1 MRIVAIEE
9 LKRQITDQRTR
20 VSMDEV
26 LSCFYSDNLRGAV
39 VMLYVTVITDLYY
52 KLCDLA
58 DIYDDSGAKDI
69 RAKIEKEWKEKPTSS
84 QWETTILEDC
94 HNANKV
100 LTSISYRHAKE
111 LRQERHSCAHPV
123 IGVTEGLYHPN
134 QAKVQGMI
142 IDMLREVLCRPN
154 FLGKGFFDVFTDD
167 IAIHN
172 DSFASNKELAKYIQ
186 EKYLNKINNM
196 NEEYE
201 LFKKLWKFVFR
212 LDDDSA
218 KKNRLA
224 NYTVLLRLYE
234 RNESD
239 FNQKIKNDAGYY
251 ENNTSLGNRDL
262 LELIVKCFNEYRSLT
277 EAMTTSFHTELENRL
292 EGAENQDIKAIA
304 FYLSTNLK
312 EYCRDQ
318 AGNIH
323 DNNLRYMQDFL
334 KKETSVS
341 IAIDVSIGVYGES
354 DSFDRADECF
364 DYLIEPMLTQMSD
377 KQLAEVIQVSNSNGQ
392 IYNRRAFNA
401 SRRKIKDAMNKANPD
416 FDYSPYNNFEWGQ

>member
-9 LKRQITDQRTR
+9 LKAQITDQRTR

-39 VMLYVTVITDLYY
+39 VMLYVTIIADLYY

-58 DIYDDSGAKDI
+58 DIYNDPGAKSI
-69 RAKIEKEWKEKPTSS
+69 RAKIEKEWEEKPTSS
-84 QWETTILEDC
+84 RWETTILEDC
-94 HNANKV
+94 HEANKV
-100 LTSISYRHAKE
+100 LTSISYRHAIE

-123 IGVTEGLYHPN
+123 IDVTEGLYHPN

-154 FLGKGFFDVFTDD
+154 FLGKEFFDVFIDD

-186 EKYLNKINNM
+186 EKYLSKINNI

-234 RNESD
+234 RNESG
-239 FNQKIKNDAGYY
+239 FNQKIKNDANYY
-251 ENNTSLGNRDL
+251 ENNTSLGNRVL
-262 LELIVKCFNEYRSLT
+262 LELIVKSFNEYRSLM
-277 EAMTTSFHTELENRL
+277 EVMTTSFHTELENKL
-292 EGAENQDIKAIA
+292 TIEENQDIKAIA
-304 FYLSTNLK
+304 FYLSTDLK

-318 AGNIH
+318 AGKING
-323 DNNLRYMQDFL
+323 DNLRYMQDFL
-334 KKETSVS
+334 KKETPISSV
-341 IAIDVSIGVYGES
+341 IDVSIDVYGES
-354 DSFDRADECF
+354 YSYDRADECF
-364 DYLIEPMLTQMSD
+364 NYLIEPMLAQMSD
-377 KQLAEVIQVSNSNGQ
+377 KQLAEVIQVSDKNDQ
-392 IYNRRAFNA
+392 IYGRRAFKD
-401 SRRKIKDAMNKANPD
+401 SRCKIKDAMNKENPD
-416 FDYSPYNNFEWGQ
+416 FDYSPYNNF

>member
-39 VMLYVTVITDLYY
+39 VMLYVTVIADLYY

-58 DIYDDSGAKDI
+58 DIYDDSGAKNI
-69 RAKIEKEWKEKPTSS
+69 RAKIEKEWKEEPTSS
-84 QWETTILEDC
+84 RWETTILEDC
-94 HNANKV
+94 HKANKV
-100 LTSISYRHAKE
+100 LTSISYHHAIE
-111 LRQERHSCAHPV
+111 LRQERHFCAHPV
-123 IGVTEGLYHPN
+123 IDVIDVTEGLYHPN

-142 IDMLREVLCRPN
+142 IEMLRGVLCRPH

-186 EKYLNKINNM
+186 EKYLSKINNM

-234 RNESD
+234 RNESG
-239 FNQKIKNDAGYY
+239 FNQKIKNDADYY

-262 LELIVKCFNEYRSLT
+262 LELIVKCFNEYRSLIGV
-277 EAMTTSFHTELENRL
+277 MTTSFHTELENRL
-292 EGAENQDIKAIA
+292 TIEENQDIKAIA
-304 FYLSTNLK
+304 FYLSTDLK

-318 AGNIH
+318 AGKING
-323 DNNLRYMQDFL
+323 DNLRYMQDFL
-334 KKETSVS
+334 KKETPISS
-341 IAIDVSIGVYGES
+341 AIDVSIDVYGES
-354 DSFDRADECF
+354 YSYDRADECF
-364 DYLIEPMLTQMSD
+364 NYLIEPMLAQMSD
-377 KQLAEVIQVSNSNGQ
+377 KQLAEVIQVSDKNDQ
-392 IYNRRAFNA
+392 IYGRRAFKD
-401 SRRKIKDAMNKANPD
+401 SRCKIKDAMNKENPD
-416 FDYSPYNNFEWGQ
+416 FDYSPYNYF

>member
-39 VMLYVTVITDLYY
+39 VMLYVTVIADLYY

-58 DIYDDSGAKDI
+58 DIYDDSGAKNI
-69 RAKIEKEWKEKPTSS
+69 RAKIEKEWKDKPTYSR
-84 QWETTILEDC
+84 WETNQQENC
-94 HNANKV
+94 EKENKV
-100 LTSISYRHAKE
+100 LTSISYHDAIE
-111 LRQERHSCAHPV
+111 LRQERHFCAHPV
-123 IGVTEGLYHPN
+123 IDVIDVTEGLYHPN

-142 IDMLREVLCRPN
+142 IEMLRGVLCRPH

-186 EKYLNKINNM
+186 EKYLSKINNM

-234 RNESD
+234 RNESG
-239 FNQKIKNDAGYY
+239 FNQKIKNDADYY

-262 LELIVKCFNEYRSLT
+262 LELIVKCFNEYRSLIGV
-277 EAMTTSFHTELENRL
+277 MTTSFHTELENRL
-292 EGAENQDIKAIA
+292 TIEENQDIKAIA
-304 FYLSTNLK
+304 FYLSTDLK
-312 EYCRDQ
+312 EYCRD
-318 AGNIH
+318 
-323 DNNLRYMQDFL
+323 
-334 KKETSVS
+334 
-341 IAIDVSIGVYGES
+341 
-354 DSFDRADECF
+354 
-364 DYLIEPMLTQMSD
+364 
-377 KQLAEVIQVSNSNGQ
+377 
-392 IYNRRAFNA
+392 
-401 SRRKIKDAMNKANPD
+401 
-416 FDYSPYNNFEWGQ
+416 

>member
-9 LKRQITDQRTR
+9 LKCQITDQRTR

-39 VMLYVTVITDLYY
+39 VMLYVTVIADLYY

-58 DIYDDSGAKDI
+58 DIYDDSGAKNI
-69 RAKIEKEWKEKPTSS
+69 RATIEKEWKEKPASS

-100 LTSISYRHAKE
+100 LTSISYCHAKE

-134 QAKVQGMI
+134 QARVQGMI

-201 LFKKLWKFVFR
+201 LFKKLWKFVFH

-218 KKNRLA
+218 QKNRLA
-224 NYTVLLRLYE
+224 NYTVLLILYE

-239 FNQKIKNDAGYY
+239 FNQKIKNDADYY

-262 LELIVKCFNEYRSLT
+262 LELIVKCFNEYRSLIGM
-277 EAMTTSFHTELENRL
+277 MTTSFHTELENRL
-292 EGAENQDIKAIA
+292 EGEENQDIKAIA
-304 FYLSTNLK
+304 FYLSTDLKELK

-318 AGNIH
+318 ARNIH
-323 DNNLRYMQDFL
+323 GNNLRYMQDFL

-341 IAIDVSIGVYGES
+341 SAIDVSIDVYGKS
-354 DSFDRADECF
+354 RSYDRADECF

-377 KQLAEVIQVSNSNGQ
+377 KQLAEVIQVSNSNDQ

-401 SRRKIKDAMNKANPD
+401 SLRKIKDAMNKENPD
-416 FDYSPYNNFEWGQ
+416 FD